1 MIIGIKISHIINR
14 INKNERSNENI
25 VEKNSS
31 DFFLPNF
38 DWIPDTT
45 GINAELSDPRFADG
59 WWQEQINMMLE
70 VGKKAEQQSLAK
82 YGLDFVTETYLPE
95 KLQQLGL

>member
-14 INKNERSNENI
+14 INKNESSNENI

-38 DWIPDTT
+38 DCIPDTT
-45 GINAELSDPRFADG
+45 GINAELSDPSAKSLRKRLGNLNETKNASDISPAPRKRA
-59 WWQEQINMMLE
+59 IN
-70 VGKKAEQQSLAK
+70 KSL
-82 YGLDFVTETYLPE
+82 T
-95 KLQQLGL
+95 

>member
-1 MIIGIKISHIINR
+1 MITGIKISHIIKR

-45 GINAELSDPRFADG
+45 GINAELSEN
-59 WWQEQINMMLE
+59 EQLIN
-70 VGKKAEQQSLAK
+70 
-82 YGLDFVTETYLPE
+82 P
-95 KLQQLGL
+95 